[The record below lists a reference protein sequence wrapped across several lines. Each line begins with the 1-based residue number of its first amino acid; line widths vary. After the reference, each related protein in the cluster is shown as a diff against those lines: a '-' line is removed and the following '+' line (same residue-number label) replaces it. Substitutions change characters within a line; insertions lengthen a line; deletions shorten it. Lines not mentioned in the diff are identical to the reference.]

1 MKNYHS
7 KGFSPEA
14 VRLDKWLW
22 AARFFKTRALARQA
36 IEGGKVTLN
45 DVRAKPAKTVRPGD
59 RLEISRGSEKIE
71 VVVKALSEQ
80 RGPAK
85 VAVTLYEET
94 EASQQRRA
102 RLAEERKM
110 AAMAIQH
117 DPRKPDKHARRKMQK
132 FKRGDFE

>member
-7 KGFSPEA
+7 EAFSPEA

-59 RLEISRGSEKIE
+59 RLVISRGSEKIE
-71 VVVKALSEQ
+71 VVVKALAEQ

-110 AAMAIQH
+110 AAIAIQH
-117 DPRKPDKHARRKMQK
+117 DHRKPDKHARRKMQK

>member
-1 MKNYHS
+1 MKNYQS
-7 KGFSPEA
+7 EQFFSNG

-36 IEGGKVTLN
+36 VEGGKVELN
-45 DVRAKPAKTVRPGD
+45 GVRAKPAKIVRPGD
-59 RLEISRGSEKIE
+59 KLRISKGSDKIE
-71 VVVKALSEQ
+71 VIVKALAEQ

-94 EASQQRRA
+94 ESSRELRA
-102 RLAEERKM
+102 RLAQERKL
-110 AAMAIQH
+110 ATQAIQY
-117 DPRKPDKHARRKMQK
+117 DRSKPDKHARRKMQK